1 MLLIG
6 WLQRRACVPNKTH
19 GARKALTL
27 RGVARGEGDRRERGA
42 RGAGQ
47 GGMGRAGAG
56 ARGGVKKKGTESHTF
71 VAAEAR
77 RAACRC
83 RCPRKIPC
91 LLTQT
96 FAMRFSAPGRAGRG
110 IPCPRG
116 KAGKSPRAC
125 QAPPEQQLAEAWG
138 AAR

>member
-6 WLQRRACVPNKTH
+6 WLQRRACVPNKAH

-47 GGMGRAGAG
+47 GGMGRAGVG

-71 VAAEAR
+71 VA
-77 RAACRC
+77 
-83 RCPRKIPC
+83 
-91 LLTQT
+91 
-96 FAMRFSAPGRAGRG
+96 G
-110 IPCPRG
+110 
-116 KAGKSPRAC
+116 
-125 QAPPEQQLAEAWG
+125 G
-138 AAR
+138 AARRVAAAVRARSLAC